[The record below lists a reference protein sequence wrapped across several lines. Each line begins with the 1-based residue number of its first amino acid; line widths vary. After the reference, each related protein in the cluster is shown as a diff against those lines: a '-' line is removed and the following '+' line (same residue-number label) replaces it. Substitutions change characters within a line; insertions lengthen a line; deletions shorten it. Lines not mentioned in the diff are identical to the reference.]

1 MDNSAQEL
9 QLLYK
14 ISQTVSSR
22 QQDISEL
29 LNEVLQIIETELG
42 VLRGTLTLRKQDS
55 DILNIEASSGLSNR
69 QMERG
74 EYHLGEGIT
83 GKVAKTGKVEII
95 SDISESSEFLNR
107 TKARDDEK
115 VAFICVPII
124 HNKEVI
130 GTISIDIPATDASA
144 LETYALFLEHV
155 AQILASA
162 VSTIREEI
170 EERNALESENEM
182 LRRQLGNRYSIDNMV
197 GNCNAMRII
206 YEQIIQVADSTAT
219 VLVRGESGTGKELI
233 ARAIHFNSSRKNN
246 TFVSVNCAAL
256 PELSLIHI

>member
-74 EYHLGEGIT
+74 EYRLGEGIT
-83 GKVAKTGKVEII
+83 GKVA
-95 SDISESSEFLNR
+95 
-107 TKARDDEK
+107 
-115 VAFICVPII
+115 
-124 HNKEVI
+124 
-130 GTISIDIPATDASA
+130 
-144 LETYALFLEHV
+144 
-155 AQILASA
+155 
-162 VSTIREEI
+162 
-170 EERNALESENEM
+170 
-182 LRRQLGNRYSIDNMV
+182 
-197 GNCNAMRII
+197 
-206 YEQIIQVADSTAT
+206 
-219 VLVRGESGTGKELI
+219 
-233 ARAIHFNSSRKNN
+233 
-246 TFVSVNCAAL
+246 
-256 PELSLIHI
+256 

>member
-74 EYHLGEGIT
+74 EYQLGEGIT

-107 TKARDDEK
+107 TKIEMTRKWLLFAYQLFTTK
-115 VAFICVPII
+115 
-124 HNKEVI
+124 KL
-130 GTISIDIPATDASA
+130 
-144 LETYALFLEHV
+144 LEL
-155 AQILASA
+155 
-162 VSTIREEI
+162 
-170 EERNALESENEM
+170 
-182 LRRQLGNRYSIDNMV
+182 
-197 GNCNAMRII
+197 
-206 YEQIIQVADSTAT
+206 
-219 VLVRGESGTGKELI
+219 
-233 ARAIHFNSSRKNN
+233 
-246 TFVSVNCAAL
+246 
-256 PELSLIHI
+256 